1 MPEQHYDTEITLG
14 VGKLLGLF
22 FLLVVLCGVFLG
34 IGYSLGKSSAKGDTA
49 ATTAEAA
56 PAGSISNAP
65 KPGASQTSQAA
76 KPADCPAGQNC
87 DQQQN
92 SQTDLTFYKAVEQK
106 DATPALTQPEQAPPP
121 NTQAAS
127 SQIPQG
133 QAAKGQPEMKPPMT
147 GGVMVQVAAVTK
159 REDAEALQAALISK
173 QYPVI
178 VTTLPGDKFFRVQ
191 IGPFADIK
199 DADAMKSRLAA
210 DGYNAIVKR

>member
-34 IGYSLGKSSAKGDTA
+34 IGYSLGKSSAKGDPA

-56 PAGSISNAP
+56 PAGSISATP
-65 KPGASQTSQAA
+65 KPGASQAAA
-76 KPADCPAGQNC
+76 KPANCPAGQNC
-87 DQQQN
+87 DQQQQ
-92 SQTDLTFYKAVEQK
+92 QTDLTFYKAVEQK
-106 DATPALTQPEQAPPP
+106 DADAALTQPEQPAPQT
-121 NTQAAS
+121 TQASA
-127 SQIPQG
+127 QIPQG
-133 QAAKGQPEMKPPMT
+133 QSGQKSQPEMKPPMS
-147 GGVMVQVAAVTK
+147 GVMVQVAAVTK
-159 REDAEALQAALISK
+159 KEDADALQAALIRK

-210 DGYNAIVKR
+210 DGYNAIVKK